1 MEGNFD
7 YVGVDETVSF
17 DKADRLSQC
26 VNISIVSDGLTENDE
41 SFVVRIL
48 NGTFILTTATVIIR
62 NNSKKFENVITCTV
76 IVLYLGCS
84 WQCSVQ

>member
-84 WQCSVQ
+84 RQCSVQ